1 MLRDLGIVSL
11 TGLVV
16 TAALAACSS
25 SSPPSPS
32 ALDAATEAQAVDA
45 GKEAAACVP
54 SGGACNPDKPTCC
67 AGSSCQGVDVPGQP
81 SSGTC
86 L

>member
-1 MLRDLGIVSL
+1 MKTILLILAAGF
-11 TGLVV
+11 VV
-16 TAALAACSS
+16 EACSS
-25 SSPPSPS
+25 TSTPAPAPV
-32 ALDAATEAQAVDA
+32 DAAAEAQAAVDA

-54 SGGACNPDKPTCC
+54 SGGACDPDKPNCC
-67 AGSSCQGVDVPGQP
+67 AGSACQGVDVPGQP

>member
-1 MLRDLGIVSL
+1 MKTISL
-11 TGLVV
+11 IF
-16 TAALAACSS
+16 AAGFMAACSS
-25 SSPPSPS
+25 TSSPSPEPV
-32 ALDAATEAQAVDA
+32 DAASEAQAAVDA

-54 SGGACNPDKPTCC
+54 SGGACDPDKPNCC
-67 AGSSCQGVDVPGQP
+67 AGSACQGVDVPGQP

>member
-1 MLRDLGIVSL
+1 MKKMVSL
-11 TGLVV
+11 SGFAVI
-16 TAALAACSS
+16 AALAVACSS
-25 SSPPSPS
+25 SSTPSPA

-54 SGGACNPDKPTCC
+54 SGGACDPNKPTCC